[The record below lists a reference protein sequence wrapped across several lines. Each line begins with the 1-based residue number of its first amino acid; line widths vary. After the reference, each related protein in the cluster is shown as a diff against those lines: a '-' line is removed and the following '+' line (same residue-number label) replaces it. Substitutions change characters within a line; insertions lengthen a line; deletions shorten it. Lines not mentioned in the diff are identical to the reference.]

1 AAEVGLAGL
10 AVHVVLDGGAV
21 PQHRDLRAVAPAA
34 HHHHPVDGLAAGQEL
49 RLGDDRRAPAAQL
62 AALAPALLLGLQ
74 AGGAA
79 HALHAVRR
87 DVLGGGPAGA
97 GRADAHDG
105 VRRVVGLRLGRVV
118 VVPAAPA
125 APAAAARAGAA
136 LLLLLLGLLLLRLAV
151 VVGVVVV
158 VGLVALTG
166 LAAPAPAAPAA
177 AAPAAGPLL
186 LVGAVGVGVV
196 LVLAGLRDDLLV
208 RGGLRL
214 GFRLRLRLDRPYGLR
229 LRRVGRLEQ
238 RREDGRRALEHGA
251 AGFVVAA
258 GVQAERVGQ
267 QVDLEVVLVEVL
279 PGGLVVERLVLGQH
293 LDDLVLFV
301 GLGHLVRFGLRRG
314 LRPRNS

>member
-1 AAEVGLAGL
+1 DED
-10 AVHVVLDGGAV
+10 AVL
-21 PQHRDLRAVAPAA
+21 QHRDLRAVALAA

-105 VRRVVGLRLGRVV
+105 VRRVVGRRLGRVV

-136 LLLLLLGLLLLRLAV
+136 LLLLLLGLLLLRLAVV

-196 LVLAGLRDDLLV
+196 LVLAGLRD
-208 RGGLRL
+208 
-214 GFRLRLRLDRPYGLR
+214 
-229 LRRVGRLEQ
+229 
-238 RREDGRRALEHGA
+238 
-251 AGFVVAA
+251 
-258 GVQAERVGQ
+258 
-267 QVDLEVVLVEVL
+267 
-279 PGGLVVERLVLGQH
+279 
-293 LDDLVLFV
+293 
-301 GLGHLVRFGLRRG
+301 
-314 LRPRNS
+314 